1 MSVDIYKLAKRQLSD
16 FRLMSPGTCFEDPTF
31 QLDEKSA
38 YSLQDEVMRLRTK
51 QGERVAGYK
60 VGCTGSGTTRLF
72 GIAGPIRG
80 TLFENEL
87 HSNGV
92 ELEYHS
98 FCNLA
103 VEAEM
108 AIKIGEKNKISSVFP
123 IIELH
128 NFVFRA
134 PRKSLSELIAN
145 NGLNKGVVFPERQWQ
160 KALALFD
167 DTSVLSLEIN
177 GTVIDSGDLWPMVG
191 GPVASL
197 NWLEK
202 HLLDHSLKLSS
213 GDIVLG
219 GTALGLYPVQVDD
232 HIEVKLDGQLAVHCK
247 VKNSVR

>member
-1 MSVDIYKLAKRQLSD
+1 MLDLNKLAARQLKD
-16 FRLMSPGTCFEDPTF
+16 YRAVNPGTCFADPGF
-31 QLDEKSA
+31 ELDINSA
-38 YSLQDEVMRLRTK
+38 YQLQDAVKELRLRE
-51 QGERVAGYK
+51 GDVVAGYK
-60 VGCTGSGTTRLF
+60 IGCIGENVKKQF
-72 GIAGPIRG
+72 GMDGPIRG
-80 TLFENEL
+80 IIFESEIVRSPHEL
-87 HSNGV
+87 SID
-92 ELEYHS
+92 S
-98 FCNLA
+98 FYNLA
-103 VEAEM
+103 IEAEM
-108 AIKIGEKNKISSVFP
+108 AFIVGNSGEIEHVFP